1 MAEVERAPGLR
12 ARAPDGAFYLFI
24 DCGGLLGKRTPA
36 GAEIETSS
44 DFVRYLLESFSVA
57 VVPGIAFEFD
67 PYFRLSFAAADQ
79 VLAEGLRRITEAC
92 SALE

>member
-1 MAEVERAPGLR
+1 MKTSLANRNG
-12 ARAPDGAFYLFI
+12 GALLI
-24 DCGGLLGKRTPA
+24 DAGVLGKRTPA
-36 GAEIETSS
+36 GARIDSSS
-44 DFVRYLLESFSVA
+44 DFVRYLLETFGVA
-57 VVPGIAFEFD
+57 VVPGIAFESD